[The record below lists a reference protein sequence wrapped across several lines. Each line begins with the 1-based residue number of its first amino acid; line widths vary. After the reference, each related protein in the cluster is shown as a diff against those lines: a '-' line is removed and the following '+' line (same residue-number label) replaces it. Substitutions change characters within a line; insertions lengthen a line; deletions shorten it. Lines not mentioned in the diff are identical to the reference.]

1 MPPFSRQVSPD
12 PTQAS
17 KSRDVCSVEMLRD
30 GPRGYLVT
38 GGNVPSGKRTV
49 SLVVSSSEPNHVM
62 STPATHPLPLPPPTP
77 PAITKYYHRGHTR
90 ARTRAHTH
98 TRTHT
103 HTHTCKQ
110 TNKHKQANSC
120 SKQANR
126 TPTHVRY
133 NTSSG
138 HTVCFMLTTI
148 GGIRCTSVYDPV
160 DAVKLPT
167 GITSFAATS
176 SHRDRRVSDE
186 LTWSWHAVWCSTEQ

>member
-103 HTHTCKQ
+103 HTHMQ
-110 TNKHKQANSC
+110 TNKQTQA
-120 SKQANR
+120 SKQLQQTSEQNTHSREVQYILRAHCMLHVDDHR
-126 TPTHVRY
+126 RHQVHVR
-133 NTSSG
+133 
-138 HTVCFMLTTI
+138 V
-148 GGIRCTSVYDPV
+148 RP
-160 DAVKLPT
+160 
-167 GITSFAATS
+167 
-176 SHRDRRVSDE
+176 R
-186 LTWSWHAVWCSTEQ
+186 